1 VPRRSAAAAASL
13 ERQAPVFSA
22 LGDSTRLR
30 LVARL
35 AGSEPQSITH
45 LTEGTGI
52 TRQGVTKH
60 LRVLSDAGIVRPA
73 RKGRET
79 LWHLERE
86 SLEAARRSLERI
98 SALWD
103 ETLDRLKKYVEE

>member
-1 VPRRSAAAAASL
+1 MPRRSVAARSL

-22 LGDSTRLR
+22 LGDATRLR

-35 AGSEPQSITH
+35 AGSERLSITH

-79 LWHLERE
+79 LWELERE
-86 SLEAARRSLERI
+86 RLETARRSLERI
-98 SALWD
+98 SAMWD
-103 ETLDRLKKYVEE
+103 EALDRLKKYVEE

>member
-1 VPRRSAAAAASL
+1 MARSAAAGSL

-22 LGDSTRLR
+22 LGERTRLR

-35 AGSEPQSITH
+35 AGSEPLSITH
-45 LTEGTGI
+45 LTEGSGI

-60 LRVLSDAGIVRPA
+60 LRVLSDAGIVRAA
-73 RKGRET
+73 RRGRET
-79 LWHLERE
+79 LWELKHERLET
-86 SLEAARRSLERI
+86 ARRSLERI
-98 SALWD
+98 SARWN